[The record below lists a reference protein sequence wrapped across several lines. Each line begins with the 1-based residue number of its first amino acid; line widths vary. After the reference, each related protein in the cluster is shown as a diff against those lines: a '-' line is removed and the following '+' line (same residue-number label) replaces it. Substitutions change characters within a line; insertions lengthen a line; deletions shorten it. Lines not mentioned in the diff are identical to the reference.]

1 MATPDKMETGEI
13 LESPQGA
20 EYLRAMLEEHEALEM
35 SFQSAYPTLLQEH
48 PDQWVAWGK
57 DGIVGVSDSQDKLLR
72 KTRARNLMAKDVIVE
87 YLDSNP
93 TALIL

>member
-1 MATPDKMETGEI
+1 MAATDNIKTGKT
-13 LESPQGA
+13 LESSQSA
-20 EYLRAMLEEHEALEM
+20 EYMRAMLEEHEALET
-35 SFQSAYPTLLQEH
+35 SFQDAYPTLLQEH

-57 DGIVGVSDSQDKLLR
+57 DGIVGVSDSQEDLLR
-72 KTRARNLMAKDVIVE
+72 KTQSQNLMAKDVIVE